1 MQTLDEKIKISNLLY
16 KEALRTGFLNDVEK
30 EFILN
35 VTYQQFSIM
44 EENIDLTTFEE
55 FYNQFAIIKNNLFID
70 TALYENWLFSSG
82 VYANKLF
89 TEVVAGKDYVKLTRD
104 NNSIENFFQLYQL
117 RSEIL
122 SFYTNLINCSS
133 SMSGKFQTDFM
144 LATTPGARVK
154 TVFDSKQAT
163 TIIDESCHKMDENSK
178 KLIKIKSQFNKLI
191 EK

>member
-16 KEALRTGFLNDVEK
+16 KEALRTGILNNIEK
-30 EFILN
+30 GFILN
-35 VTYQQFSIM
+35 TTYQQFSIM

-70 TALYENWLFSSG
+70 TALYENWLFSSE

-89 TEVVAGKDYVKLTRD
+89 AEVVDGKDYVKLIRD
-104 NNSIENFFQLYQL
+104 NNSIENFFQLYKL

-133 SMSGKFQTDFM
+133 SMNGKFQTDFM
-144 LATTPGARVK
+144 LATTPGVRVK

>member
-133 SMSGKFQTDFM
+133 SMNGKFQLDYM
-144 LATTPGARVK
+144 LATTPGAKVE
-154 TVFDSKQAT
+154 TVFDSKEAS
-163 TIIDESCHKMDENSK
+163 TIIKESCHKMDENGK
-178 KLIKIKSQFNKLI
+178 KLMKIKSQFNK
-191 EK
+191 